1 MTFLLFAMGL
11 ILVAVSGRLLVRAI
25 AIPRLR
31 LKVHLRDIQDYG
43 FESISEERDVSASK
57 RFKRRLRALAET
69 LGRTMMA
76 RFPSLSALGPGD
88 LTAAGFYE
96 ISPEAIHGFRLMA
109 GTGLPTLIGLLLF
122 AGGGKLSFM
131 PLLLLITSAA
141 AGWQAP
147 SFIIRK
153 RGSARL
159 EEIDHGLPE
168 LIDLLIATVEAG
180 MGFSAS
186 LSLVS
191 ERFHGP
197 IGEELKLTMKQQ
209 SLGISIQQALD
220 DMVERCDT
228 PSIRSFVRTASR
240 GESLGVS
247 IGPVLRELSA
257 DQRRR
262 YRQTAREKMQKA
274 PIKMLFPL
282 MFLIF
287 PALMIVLMYPAAY
300 SVAHNLS
307 GVFGG

>member
-1 MTFLLFAMGL
+1 MLFLLFTVGV
-11 ILVAVSGRLLVRAI
+11 ILVGVSGRLFVRAI
-25 AIPRLR
+25 AIPRLA
-31 LKVHLRDIQDYG
+31 LKRHLREIQDYG
-43 FESISEERDVSASK
+43 FESPREELELSASE
-57 RFKRRLRALAET
+57 RLKRRLRVLAEGS
-69 LGRTMMA
+69 GRMMMA
-76 RFPSLSALGPGD
+76 RFPSLTALGPGD
-88 LTAAGFYE
+88 LTAAGLYD
-96 ISPEAIHGFRLMA
+96 ISPEAVHGYRLMA
-109 GTGLPTLIGLLLF
+109 GVALPTLIGLLLL
-122 AGGGKLSFM
+122 AGASQVSLL
-131 PLLLLITSAA
+131 PLLLLLTSAA

-147 SFIIRK
+147 SFVIRK
-153 RGSARL
+153 RGSSRL

-168 LIDLLIATVEAG
+168 LIDLLIATIEAG

-186 LSLVS
+186 LSLVA

-209 SLGISIQQALD
+209 SLGLSIQQALD

-262 YRQTAREKMQKA
+262 YRQAAREKMQKA

-282 MFLIF
+282 IFLIF
-287 PALMIVLMYPAAY
+287 PALMIVLMFPAAY

-307 GVFGG
+307 GIF